1 MSYLAPVA
9 FVFVLEALAQ
19 VGKLK
24 TEVKG
29 LKREVARLKSNNKG

>member
-24 TEVKG
+24 TEVEE
-29 LKREVARLKSNNKG
+29 LKKEVASLKSNKD